1 MSVISRLPQRSG
13 WTRVP
18 FGRVA
23 NRVKDCGRS
32 ELEPLSVFLDD
43 GVVPRSS
50 RNDNHNQLGEDL
62 GRYLIV
68 QPGDIVFNKLRTWQG
83 GLGVSKYTG
92 IVSPAYFVCRPTED
106 YEPRFLHYLLRSTIY
121 LQELTRISKWQPPAQ
136 FDIGWEQLR
145 GVQISAPSKERQIA
159 IADYLDTETARIDAL
174 IEKKQQLIAVANERR
189 RTLISHKVI
198 GTDRA
203 KNASRTRLRFI
214 ATINPHSPLF
224 ETLPL
229 ETEVAF
235 APLEAVWAD
244 GLDLAQRRVLADVS
258 AGYTKFQEG
267 DILIP
272 KITPTFQADR
282 AVIAKHLPNGVAVGT
297 TELHIVRVSQGYD
310 ARYIRYL
317 FSCRNFLDGGEA
329 EMIGVAGQK
338 RVPEI
343 WLKNFPVPVLDSG
356 EQRAIAD
363 FLDTET
369 AHLDKTVRSTLR
381 QVLLI
386 RERRQALITAA
397 VSGELEVPGVA
408 A

>member
-23 NRVKDCGRS
+23 NRVKNCGRS

-92 IVSPAYFVCRPTED
+92 IVSPAYFVCRPNED

-174 IEKKQQLIAVANERR
+174 IGRKQELNGLLEEFEISVIDHTFASQSLPTSRMKYVAKLNPESLSESTDPGTEIRYVDIGSVWRGNLVSQPDEMSFGDAPSRARR
-189 RTLISHKVI
+189 VVRGGDVIVSTVRTY
-198 GTDRA
+198 
-203 KNASRTRLRFI
+203 LR
-214 ATINPHSPLF
+214 
-224 ETLPL
+224 
-229 ETEVAF
+229 
-235 APLEAVWAD
+235 AVWAVPESCS
-244 GLDLAQRRVLADVS
+244 GVVVSTGFAVLRPS
-258 AGYTKFQEG
+258 EC
-267 DILIP
+267 IN
-272 KITPTFQADR
+272 PTFLSLYCRSSYFIEQVVAHSVGVSYPGVNAEEIMALPVPLPDVAYQEE
-282 AVIAKHLPNGVAVGT
+282 AVEGVVKRLEDSAR
-297 TELHIVRVSQGYD
+297 VRTLLNKQID
-310 ARYIRYL
+310 LLRLR
-317 FSCRNFLDGGEA
+317 RNSLVTSA
-329 EMIGVAGQK
+329 VAG
-338 RVPEI
+338 EI
-343 WLKNFPVPVLDSG
+343 
-356 EQRAIAD
+356 Q
-363 FLDTET
+363 T
-369 AHLDKTVRSTLR
+369 
-381 QVLLI
+381 
-386 RERRQALITAA
+386 
-397 VSGELEVPGVA
+397 PGVA